1 MNIQVQMN
9 IRGDMLFYRVDMY
22 ADDEDHAVVSLSRRQ
37 ARAVR
42 NFLSQVKEETKGVPS
57 WAGGSWDLV
66 GPFETEEDAWES
78 LRAERK

>member
-1 MNIQVQMN
+1 MNMGGVM
-9 IRGDMLFYRVDMY
+9 MFYRVDMY

-66 GPFETEEDAWES
+66 GPFETEEDAWKS
-78 LRAERK
+78 LREERK